1 MAFFILFKS
10 LQSKQEAL
18 LKSME
23 QISEECESLKTQL
36 NVLEG
41 ERENLNR
48 RLKDSRKKTG
58 ADWRNYKECVKR
70 FLTLIFSLPN
80 SLWATGKQV

>member
-1 MAFFILFKS
+1 MWEREKVKAGKENEMRGWSRRREREF
-10 LQSKQEAL
+10 
-18 LKSME
+18 E
-23 QISEECESLKTQL
+23 QKTQ
-36 NVLEG
+36 
-41 ERENLNR
+41 RYS
-48 RLKDSRKKTG
+48 SRKKTG